1 MTIKKLIAEIHRK
14 KSFLCIGLDTDM
26 DKIPPFLLKEADPIF
41 AFNKAII
48 DATHH
53 LCVAYKPNTAF
64 YEAYG
69 IKGWKSFEK
78 TISYLN
84 KNYPEIFTIADAK
97 RGDIGN
103 TSRMYAKV
111 FFQDMGFDSVT
122 VAPYMGKDSV
132 EPFLKFDNKHTI
144 LLALTSNQGAFDFQT
159 KLLTDKALYQHV
171 LEVSKSWVNSQN
183 LMYVFGATKAEFL
196 VKVRDIMPDNFLLVP
211 GVGAQGGNLK
221 DISKYG
227 MNDNVGLLV
236 NSSRAIIY
244 ASADEDFAQMAANSA
259 SKLQKEMKKLLF
271 QKFTSLKN

>member
-111 FFQDMGFDSVT
+111 FFQDLGFDSVT